1 MQFIAIVLLFLLHS
15 RPATDPAQPEDGLAL
30 EFASLELQKD
40 EGIALEA
47 VKSNTARHP
56 EKIQGE
62 KQVIKQHQ

>member
-1 MQFIAIVLLFLLHS
+1 MFLLCNGVIVVAF
-15 RPATDPAQPEDGLAL
+15 RPIPPAQTEEGLAL

-56 EKIQGE
+56 EKIPGE
-62 KQVIKQHQ
+62 